1 MYLAGTGWRWCLA
14 TPRRLSHDPGAWLV
28 NEASVIGLLEA
39 TVSFGALLYLAALGE
54 MITEKAGI
62 LNLGVEGMMAMG
74 AVTGFVVALHT
85 GNPWVALAGAV
96 AAGAAVALLHGLFT
110 VVMGADQVVSGLSL
124 TILGIGLAAYLG
136 KGSVGRPSGAEL
148 SSVDWGP
155 LSDVPWLGPVLFQQS
170 PFVYLAV
177 VAGVVAWFVLGRTR
191 LGLALRAAGESA
203 STADAAGH
211 SVAGLRLG
219 AVATGGAL
227 AGTSGAYLTL
237 SLTPQWA
244 EGIVAGRGWIAVA
257 LVIFGAWRP
266 GRVALGA
273 LLFGLTLALKTRLQ
287 TFGVDFS
294 PLLLSMLPYLLTVG
308 VLVAISIR
316 ARNRPS
322 PAPAALGIAY
332 RREER

>member
-1 MYLAGTGWRWCLA
+1 M
-14 TPRRLSHDPGAWLV
+14 
-28 NEASVIGLLEA
+28 NEASLIGLLEA

-62 LNLGVEGMMAMG
+62 LNLGVEGMMAIG
-74 AVTGFVVALHT
+74 AVTGFVVALQT
-85 GNPWVALAGAV
+85 ENPWVALVAAICAV
-96 AAGAAVALLHGLFT
+96 ALAGLLHGLFT
-110 VVMGADQVVSGLSL
+110 VVLGAEQVVSGLSL
-124 TILGIGLAAYLG
+124 TILGIGLAAYIG
-136 KGSVGRPSGAEL
+136 KGSVGRPAGAEL
-148 SSVDWGP
+148 VPVDWGP
-155 LSDVPWLGPVLFQQS
+155 LTDIPWAGPVLFQQS
-170 PFVYLAV
+170 PLVYMAVLAGL
-177 VAGVVAWFVLGRTR
+177 AAWFVLGRTR
-191 LGLALRAAGESA
+191 LGLAVRAAGESA
-203 STADAAGH
+203 PTADAAGH
-211 SVAGLRLG
+211 SVVGLRLG

-227 AGTSGAYLTL
+227 AGASGAYLTL
-237 SLTPQWA
+237 SITPQWV
-244 EGIVAGRGWIAVA
+244 EGVIAGRGWIAVA

-294 PLLLSMLPYLLTVG
+294 PILLSMLPYLLTVG

>member
-1 MYLAGTGWRWCLA
+1 MT
-14 TPRRLSHDPGAWLV
+14 
-28 NEASVIGLLEA
+28 EASLIGLLEA

-62 LNLGVEGMMAMG
+62 LNLGVEGMMAIG
-74 AVTGFVVALHT
+74 AVTGFVVALQT
-85 GNPWVALAGAV
+85 GNPWVALVAAI
-96 AAGAAVALLHGLFT
+96 AAGALIGLLHGLFT
-110 VVMGADQVVSGLSL
+110 VVLGAEQVVSGLSL
-124 TILGIGLAAYLG
+124 TILGIGLAAYIG
-136 KGSVGRPSGAEL
+136 KGSVGQPAGAEL
-148 SSVDWGP
+148 VPVDWGP
-155 LSDVPWLGPVLFQQS
+155 LSDIPWAGPVLFQQS
-170 PFVYLAV
+170 PLVYMAVLAGL
-177 VAGVVAWFVLGRTR
+177 AAWFVLGRTR
-191 LGLALRAAGESA
+191 LGLAVRAAGESA
-203 STADAAGH
+203 PTADAAGH

-227 AGTSGAYLTL
+227 AGASGAYLTL
-237 SLTPQWA
+237 SITPQWA
-244 EGIVAGRGWIAVA
+244 EGVVAGRGWIAVA

-287 TFGVDFS
+287 TFGVGFS
-294 PLLLSMLPYLLTVG
+294 PILLSMLPYLLTVG

-316 ARNRPS
+316 SRNRPS

>member
-1 MYLAGTGWRWCLA
+1 MT
-14 TPRRLSHDPGAWLV
+14 
-28 NEASVIGLLEA
+28 EASLIGLLEA

-62 LNLGVEGMMAMG
+62 LNLGVEGMMAIG
-74 AVTGFVVALHT
+74 AVTGFVVALQT
-85 GNPWVALAGAV
+85 GNPWVALVAAI
-96 AAGAAVALLHGLFT
+96 AAGALIGLLHGLFT
-110 VVMGADQVVSGLSL
+110 VVLGAEQVVSGLSL
-124 TILGIGLAAYLG
+124 TILGIGLAAYMG
-136 KGSVGRPSGAEL
+136 RGSVGQPAGAEL
-148 SSVDWGP
+148 VPVDWGP
-155 LSDVPWLGPVLFQQS
+155 LSDIPWAGPVLFQQS
-170 PFVYLAV
+170 PLVYMAVLAGL
-177 VAGVVAWFVLGRTR
+177 AAWFVLGRTR
-191 LGLALRAAGESA
+191 LGLAVRAAGESA
-203 STADAAGH
+203 PTTDAAGH

-227 AGTSGAYLTL
+227 AGASGAYLTL
-237 SLTPQWA
+237 SITPQWA
-244 EGIVAGRGWIAVA
+244 EGVVAGRGWIAVA

-294 PLLLSMLPYLLTVG
+294 PILLSMLPYLLTVG

-316 ARNRPS
+316 SRNRPS

>member
-1 MYLAGTGWRWCLA
+1 MT
-14 TPRRLSHDPGAWLV
+14 
-28 NEASVIGLLEA
+28 EASLIGLLEA

-62 LNLGVEGMMAMG
+62 LNLGVEGMMAIG
-74 AVTGFVVALHT
+74 AVTGFVVALQT
-85 GNPWVALAGAV
+85 GNPWVALVAAI
-96 AAGAAVALLHGLFT
+96 AAGALIGLLHGLFT
-110 VVMGADQVVSGLSL
+110 VVLGAEQVVSGLSL
-124 TILGIGLAAYLG
+124 TILGIGLAAYIG
-136 KGSVGRPSGAEL
+136 KGSVGQPAGAEL
-148 SSVDWGP
+148 VPVDWGP
-155 LSDVPWLGPVLFQQS
+155 LSDIPWAGPVLFQQS
-170 PFVYLAV
+170 PLVYMAVLAGI
-177 VAGVVAWFVLGRTR
+177 AAWFVLGRTR
-191 LGLALRAAGESA
+191 LGLAVRAAGESA
-203 STADAAGH
+203 PTADAAGH

-227 AGTSGAYLTL
+227 AGASGAYLTL
-237 SLTPQWA
+237 SITPQWT
-244 EGIVAGRGWIAVA
+244 EGVVAGRGWIAVA

-266 GRVALGA
+266 GRVTLGA

-294 PLLLSMLPYLLTVG
+294 PILLSMLPYLLTVG

-316 ARNRPS
+316 SRNRPS

>member
-1 MYLAGTGWRWCLA
+1 M
-14 TPRRLSHDPGAWLV
+14 
-28 NEASVIGLLEA
+28 NEASLIGLLEA

-62 LNLGVEGMMAMG
+62 LNLGVEGMMAIG
-74 AVTGFVVALHT
+74 AVTGFVVALQT
-85 GNPWVALAGAV
+85 GNPWVALVAAIGAGAL
-96 AAGAAVALLHGLFT
+96 AGLLHGLFT
-110 VVMGADQVVSGLSL
+110 VVLGAEQVVSGLSL
-124 TILGIGLAAYLG
+124 TILGIGLAAYIG
-136 KGSVGRPSGAEL
+136 KGFVGRPAGAEL
-148 SSVDWGP
+148 VPVDWGP
-155 LSDVPWLGPVLFQQS
+155 LTDIPWAGPVLFQQS
-170 PFVYLAV
+170 PLVYMAVLAGL
-177 VAGVVAWFVLGRTR
+177 AAWFVLGRTR
-191 LGLALRAAGESA
+191 LGLAVRAAGESA

-211 SVAGLRLG
+211 SVVGLRLG

-227 AGTSGAYLTL
+227 AGASGAYLTL
-237 SLTPQWA
+237 SITPQWG
-244 EGIVAGRGWIAVA
+244 EGVIAGRGWIAVA

-294 PLLLSMLPYLLTVG
+294 PILLSMLPYLLTVG

>member
-1 MYLAGTGWRWCLA
+1 VT
-14 TPRRLSHDPGAWLV
+14 
-28 NEASVIGLLEA
+28 EASLIGLLEA

-62 LNLGVEGMMAMG
+62 LNLGVEGMMAIG
-74 AVTGFVVALHT
+74 AVTGFVVALQT
-85 GNPWVALAGAV
+85 GNPWVALVAAI
-96 AAGAAVALLHGLFT
+96 AAGALIGLLHGLFT
-110 VVMGADQVVSGLSL
+110 VVLGAEQVVSGLSL
-124 TILGIGLAAYLG
+124 TILGIGLAAYIG
-136 KGSVGRPSGAEL
+136 KGSVGQPAGAEL
-148 SSVDWGP
+148 VPVDWGP
-155 LSDVPWLGPVLFQQS
+155 LSDIPWAGPVLFQQS
-170 PFVYLAV
+170 PLVYMAVLAGL
-177 VAGVVAWFVLGRTR
+177 AAWFVLGRTR
-191 LGLALRAAGESA
+191 LGLAVRAAGESA
-203 STADAAGH
+203 PTADAAGH

-227 AGTSGAYLTL
+227 AGASGAYLTL
-237 SLTPQWA
+237 SITPQWA
-244 EGIVAGRGWIAVA
+244 EGVVAGRGWIAVA

-287 TFGVDFS
+287 TFGVGFS
-294 PLLLSMLPYLLTVG
+294 PILLSMLPYLLTVG

-316 ARNRPS
+316 SRNRPS

>member
-1 MYLAGTGWRWCLA
+1 VT
-14 TPRRLSHDPGAWLV
+14 
-28 NEASVIGLLEA
+28 EASFIGLLEA

-62 LNLGVEGMMAMG
+62 LNLGVEGMMAIG
-74 AVTGFVVALHT
+74 AVTGFVVALQT
-85 GNPWVALAGAV
+85 GNPWVALVAAI
-96 AAGAAVALLHGLFT
+96 AAGALIGLLHGLFT
-110 VVMGADQVVSGLSL
+110 VVLGAEQVVSGLSL
-124 TILGIGLAAYLG
+124 TILGIGLAAYIG
-136 KGSVGRPSGAEL
+136 KGLVGQPAGAEL
-148 SSVDWGP
+148 VPVDWGS
-155 LSDVPWLGPVLFQQS
+155 LSDIPWAGPVLFQQS
-170 PFVYLAV
+170 PLVYMAVLA
-177 VAGVVAWFVLGRTR
+177 GLVAWFVLGRTR
-191 LGLALRAAGESA
+191 LGLAVRAAGESA
-203 STADAAGH
+203 PTADAAGH
-211 SVAGLRLG
+211 SVVGLRLG

-227 AGTSGAYLTL
+227 AGASGAYLTL
-237 SLTPQWA
+237 SITPQWA
-244 EGIVAGRGWIAVA
+244 EGVVAGRGWIAVA

-294 PLLLSMLPYLLTVG
+294 PILLSMLPYLLTVG

-316 ARNRPS
+316 SRNRPS

>member
-1 MYLAGTGWRWCLA
+1 M
-14 TPRRLSHDPGAWLV
+14 
-28 NEASVIGLLEA
+28 NEASLIGLLEA

-62 LNLGVEGMMAMG
+62 LNLGVEGMMAIG
-74 AVTGFVVALHT
+74 AVTGFVVALQT
-85 GNPWVALAGAV
+85 ENPWVALVAAICAGAL
-96 AAGAAVALLHGLFT
+96 AGLLHGLFT
-110 VVMGADQVVSGLSL
+110 VVLGAEQVVSGLSL
-124 TILGIGLAAYLG
+124 TILGIGLAAYIG
-136 KGSVGRPSGAEL
+136 KGFVGRPAGAEL
-148 SSVDWGP
+148 VPVDWGP
-155 LSDVPWLGPVLFQQS
+155 LTDIPWAGPVLFQQS
-170 PFVYLAV
+170 PLVYMAVLAGL
-177 VAGVVAWFVLGRTR
+177 AAWFVLGRTR
-191 LGLALRAAGESA
+191 LGLAVRAAGESA

-211 SVAGLRLG
+211 SVVGLRLG

-227 AGTSGAYLTL
+227 AGASGAYLTL
-237 SLTPQWA
+237 SITPQWV
-244 EGIVAGRGWIAVA
+244 EGVIAGRGWIAVA

-294 PLLLSMLPYLLTVG
+294 PILLSMLPYLLTVG

>member
-1 MYLAGTGWRWCLA
+1 MT
-14 TPRRLSHDPGAWLV
+14 
-28 NEASVIGLLEA
+28 EASLIGLLEA

-62 LNLGVEGMMAMG
+62 LNLGVEGMMAIG
-74 AVTGFVVALHT
+74 AVTGFVVALQT
-85 GNPWVALAGAV
+85 GNPWVALVAAI
-96 AAGAAVALLHGLFT
+96 AAGALIGLLHGLFT
-110 VVMGADQVVSGLSL
+110 VVLGAEQVVSGLSL
-124 TILGIGLAAYLG
+124 TILGIGLAAYIG
-136 KGSVGRPSGAEL
+136 KGSVGQPAGAEL
-148 SSVDWGP
+148 VPVDWGP
-155 LSDVPWLGPVLFQQS
+155 LSDIPWAGPVLFQQS
-170 PFVYLAV
+170 PLVYMAVLAGI
-177 VAGVVAWFVLGRTR
+177 AAWVVLGRTR
-191 LGLALRAAGESA
+191 LGLAVRAAGESA
-203 STADAAGH
+203 PTADAAGH

-227 AGTSGAYLTL
+227 AGASGAYLTL
-237 SLTPQWA
+237 SITPQWA
-244 EGIVAGRGWIAVA
+244 EGVVAGRGWIAVA

-294 PLLLSMLPYLLTVG
+294 PILLSMLPYLLTVG

>member
-1 MYLAGTGWRWCLA
+1 MT
-14 TPRRLSHDPGAWLV
+14 
-28 NEASVIGLLEA
+28 EASLIGLLEA

-62 LNLGVEGMMAMG
+62 LNLGVEGMMAIG
-74 AVTGFVVALHT
+74 AVTGFVVALQT
-85 GNPWVALAGAV
+85 GNPWVALVAAI
-96 AAGAAVALLHGLFT
+96 AAGALIGLLHGLFT
-110 VVMGADQVVSGLSL
+110 VVLGAEQVVSGLSL
-124 TILGIGLAAYLG
+124 AILGIGLAAYIG
-136 KGSVGRPSGAEL
+136 KGFVGRPAGAEL
-148 SSVDWGP
+148 VPVDWGP
-155 LSDVPWLGPVLFQQS
+155 LTDIPWAGPVLFQQS
-170 PFVYLAV
+170 PLVYMAVLAGL
-177 VAGVVAWFVLGRTR
+177 AAWFVLGRTR
-191 LGLALRAAGESA
+191 LGLAVRAAGESA

-211 SVAGLRLG
+211 SVVGLRLG

-227 AGTSGAYLTL
+227 AGASGAYLTL
-237 SLTPQWA
+237 SITPQWV
-244 EGIVAGRGWIAVA
+244 EGVIAGRGWIAVA

-294 PLLLSMLPYLLTVG
+294 PILLSMLPYLLTVG

>member
-1 MYLAGTGWRWCLA
+1 VT
-14 TPRRLSHDPGAWLV
+14 
-28 NEASVIGLLEA
+28 EASLIGLLEA

-62 LNLGVEGMMAMG
+62 LNLGVEGMMAIG
-74 AVTGFVVALHT
+74 AVTGFVVALQT
-85 GNPWVALAGAV
+85 GNPWVALVAAI
-96 AAGAAVALLHGLFT
+96 AAGALIGLLHGLFT
-110 VVMGADQVVSGLSL
+110 VVLGAEQVVSGLSL
-124 TILGIGLAAYLG
+124 TILGIGLAAYIG
-136 KGSVGRPSGAEL
+136 KGSVGQPAGAEL
-148 SSVDWGP
+148 VPVDWGP
-155 LSDVPWLGPVLFQQS
+155 LSDIPWAGPVLFQQS
-170 PFVYLAV
+170 PLVYMAVLAGI
-177 VAGVVAWFVLGRTR
+177 AAWFVLGRTR
-191 LGLALRAAGESA
+191 LGLAVRAAGEA
-203 STADAAGH
+203 APTADAAGH

-227 AGTSGAYLTL
+227 AGASGAYLTL
-237 SLTPQWA
+237 SITPQWA
-244 EGIVAGRGWIAVA
+244 EGVVAGRGWIAVA

-294 PLLLSMLPYLLTVG
+294 PILLSMLPYLLTVG

-316 ARNRPS
+316 SRNRPS

>member
-1 MYLAGTGWRWCLA
+1 
-14 TPRRLSHDPGAWLV
+14 
-28 NEASVIGLLEA
+28 

-62 LNLGVEGMMAMG
+62 LNLGVEGMMAIG
-74 AVTGFVVALHT
+74 AVTGFVVALQT
-85 GNPWVALAGAV
+85 GNPWVALVAAI
-96 AAGAAVALLHGLFT
+96 AAGALIGLLHGLFT
-110 VVMGADQVVSGLSL
+110 VVLGAEQVVSGLSL
-124 TILGIGLAAYLG
+124 TILGIGLAAYIG
-136 KGSVGRPSGAEL
+136 KGSVGQPAGAEL
-148 SSVDWGP
+148 VPVDWGP
-155 LSDVPWLGPVLFQQS
+155 LSDIPWAGPVLFQQS
-170 PFVYLAV
+170 PLVYMAVLAGL
-177 VAGVVAWFVLGRTR
+177 AAWFVLGRTR
-191 LGLALRAAGESA
+191 LGLAVRAAGESA
-203 STADAAGH
+203 PTADAAGH

-227 AGTSGAYLTL
+227 AGASGAYLTL
-237 SLTPQWA
+237 SITPQWA
-244 EGIVAGRGWIAVA
+244 EGVVAGRGWIAVA

-287 TFGVDFS
+287 TFGVGFS
-294 PLLLSMLPYLLTVG
+294 PILLSMLPYLLTVG

-316 ARNRPS
+316 SRNRPS

>member
-1 MYLAGTGWRWCLA
+1 MT
-14 TPRRLSHDPGAWLV
+14 
-28 NEASVIGLLEA
+28 EASLIGLLEA

-62 LNLGVEGMMAMG
+62 LNLGVEGMMAIG
-74 AVTGFVVALHT
+74 AVTGFVVALQT
-85 GNPWVALAGAV
+85 GNPWVALVAAI
-96 AAGAAVALLHGLFT
+96 AAGALIGLLHGLFT
-110 VVMGADQVVSGLSL
+110 VVLGAEQVVSGLSL
-124 TILGIGLAAYLG
+124 TILGIGLAAYIG
-136 KGSVGRPSGAEL
+136 KGSVGQPAGAEL
-148 SSVDWGP
+148 VPVDWGP
-155 LSDVPWLGPVLFQQS
+155 LSDIPWAGPVLFQQS
-170 PFVYLAV
+170 PLVYMAVLAGLAV
-177 VAGVVAWFVLGRTR
+177 WFVLGRTR
-191 LGLALRAAGESA
+191 LGLAVRAAGESA
-203 STADAAGH
+203 PTADAAGH

-227 AGTSGAYLTL
+227 AGASGAYLTL
-237 SLTPQWA
+237 SITPQWA
-244 EGIVAGRGWIAVA
+244 EGVVAGRGWIAVA

-294 PLLLSMLPYLLTVG
+294 PILLSMLPYLLTVG

-316 ARNRPS
+316 SRNRPS

>member
-1 MYLAGTGWRWCLA
+1 M
-14 TPRRLSHDPGAWLV
+14 
-28 NEASVIGLLEA
+28 NEASLIGLLEA

-62 LNLGVEGMMAMG
+62 LNLGVEGMMAIG
-74 AVTGFVVALHT
+74 AVTGFVVALQT
-85 GNPWVALAGAV
+85 GNPWMALVAAIGAGALAG
-96 AAGAAVALLHGLFT
+96 LLHGLFT
-110 VVMGADQVVSGLSL
+110 VVLGAEQVVSGLSL
-124 TILGIGLAAYLG
+124 TILGIGLAAYIG
-136 KGSVGRPSGAEL
+136 KGSVGRPAGAEL
-148 SSVDWGP
+148 VPVDWGP
-155 LSDVPWLGPVLFQQS
+155 LTDIPWAGPVLFQQS
-170 PFVYLAV
+170 PLVYMAVLAGL
-177 VAGVVAWFVLGRTR
+177 AAWFVLGRTR
-191 LGLALRAAGESA
+191 LGLAVRAAGESA

-211 SVAGLRLG
+211 SVVGLRLG

-227 AGTSGAYLTL
+227 AGASGAYLTL
-237 SLTPQWA
+237 SITPQWV
-244 EGIVAGRGWIAVA
+244 EGVIAGRGWIAVA

-294 PLLLSMLPYLLTVG
+294 PILLSMLPYLLTVG

>member
-1 MYLAGTGWRWCLA
+1 VT
-14 TPRRLSHDPGAWLV
+14 
-28 NEASVIGLLEA
+28 EASFIGLLEA

-62 LNLGVEGMMAMG
+62 LNLGVEGMMAIG
-74 AVTGFVVALHT
+74 AVTGFVVALQT
-85 GNPWVALAGAV
+85 GNPWVALVAAI
-96 AAGAAVALLHGLFT
+96 AAGALIGLLHGLFT
-110 VVMGADQVVSGLSL
+110 VVLGAEQVVSGLSL
-124 TILGIGLAAYLG
+124 TILGIGLAAYIG
-136 KGSVGRPSGAEL
+136 KGSVGQPAGAEL
-148 SSVDWGP
+148 VPVDWGP
-155 LSDVPWLGPVLFQQS
+155 LSDIPWAGPVLFQQS
-170 PFVYLAV
+170 PLVYMAVLAGL
-177 VAGVVAWFVLGRTR
+177 AAWFVLGRTR
-191 LGLALRAAGESA
+191 LGLAVRAAGESA
-203 STADAAGH
+203 PTADAAGH

-227 AGTSGAYLTL
+227 AGASGAYLTL
-237 SLTPQWA
+237 SITPQWA
-244 EGIVAGRGWIAVA
+244 EGVVAGRGWIAVA

-294 PLLLSMLPYLLTVG
+294 PILLSMLPYLLTVG

-316 ARNRPS
+316 SRNRPS

>member
-1 MYLAGTGWRWCLA
+1 
-14 TPRRLSHDPGAWLV
+14 V
-28 NEASVIGLLEA
+28 NEASLIGLLEA

-62 LNLGVEGMMAMG
+62 LNLGVEGMMAIG
-74 AVTGFVVALHT
+74 AVTGFVVALQT
-85 GNPWVALAGAV
+85 GNPWVALVAAIGAGAL
-96 AAGAAVALLHGLFT
+96 AGLLHGLFT
-110 VVMGADQVVSGLSL
+110 VVLGAEQVVSGLSL
-124 TILGIGLAAYLG
+124 TILGIGLAAYIG
-136 KGSVGRPSGAEL
+136 KGFVGRPAGAEL
-148 SSVDWGP
+148 VPVDWGP
-155 LSDVPWLGPVLFQQS
+155 LTDIPWAGPVLFQQS
-170 PFVYLAV
+170 PLVYMAVLAGL
-177 VAGVVAWFVLGRTR
+177 AAWFVLGRTR
-191 LGLALRAAGESA
+191 LGLAVRAAGESA

-211 SVAGLRLG
+211 SVVGLRLG

-227 AGTSGAYLTL
+227 AGASGAYLTL
-237 SLTPQWA
+237 SITPQWV
-244 EGIVAGRGWIAVA
+244 EGVIAGRGWIAVA

-294 PLLLSMLPYLLTVG
+294 PILLSMLPYLLTVG